1 MRQSIYNIVYL
12 AGPQQQTRPTL
23 LQRADRTDRRTDG
36 RTTYRYTTLTVPRSR
51 YRAVGSETISRGHG
65 GPVDGTATRRMLLK
79 SELHHPANIVENM
92 AVVAAS
98 FDGNTAAARLT
109 GGLISVHWLRARER
123 ARFKTAVLMY
133 KACTH
138 GTESAG
144 SCRRSAH
151 CLPLITRSLLRV
163 SYSPPILGG
172 SASNFIQPARCAA
185 TVQLAICSATVSY
198 LFFCLY
204 FQRFISDQ
212 LSQPF
217 TRPTF
222 TKCAWLV
229 ELWLM

>member
-1 MRQSIYNIVYL
+1 MALPAVAAEHR
-12 AGPQQQTRPTL
+12 AGCGPVLLRCWLCGSRYIISSTWRAHCSKPAPRCCNGQIGQTDR
-23 LQRADRTDRRTDG
+23 RTDRRTDG
-36 RTTYRYTTLTVPRSR
+36 RTPYRYTTLTVPRSR

-109 GGLISVHWLRARER
+109 SGLISVHWLRARER

-151 CLPLITRSLLRV
+151 CLPLITRSLL
-163 SYSPPILGG
+163 SSH
-172 SASNFIQPARCAA
+172 AWW
-185 TVQLAICSATVSY
+185 
-198 LFFCLY
+198 
-204 FQRFISDQ
+204 
-212 LSQPF
+212 
-217 TRPTF
+217 TR
-222 TKCAWLV
+222 K
-229 ELWLM
+229 